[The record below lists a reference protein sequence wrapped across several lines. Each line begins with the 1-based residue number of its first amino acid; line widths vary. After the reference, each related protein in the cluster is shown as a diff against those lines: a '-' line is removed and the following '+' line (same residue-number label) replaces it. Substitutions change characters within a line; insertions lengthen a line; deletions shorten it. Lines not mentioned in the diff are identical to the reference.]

1 MVPIQQTIDG
11 EVWPSIKSEQ
21 HKSFQWGLLV
31 QTSYKDYKNTQI
43 NYEIDNI
50 LILCKINITNVYRE
64 KQYQ

>member
-11 EVWPSIKSEQ
+11 KVWASMKSEQ

-31 QTSYKDYKNTQI
+31 QTSYKDGKNTQI

-50 LILCKINITNVYRE
+50 LILCKISITNVYRG